1 MPFGLTNAPTVFM
14 DLMNRVF
21 KPYLDKFV
29 IVFIDD
35 ILIYSKSKEEH
46 AEHLRIALQTLKDNQ
61 LYAKLKKCDFWE
73 EEVKFLGHVV
83 TRDGI
88 AVDQSKVEAVRQWI
102 QPTSVTEVRSF
113 LGFARYYRR
122 FIKEFSKIAR
132 PLTELTRKNTRFVW
146 STKAEEAFQRLKELL
161 TIAPVLVLPEEGVE
175 FVVHTDASRA
185 GLGCVLMQANKVI
198 AYASRQLR
206 PHEQNYPTHD
216 LELAAVIF
224 ALKIWRHYLYGE
236 QFKLNTDHKSLK
248 YLFQQKDLNMR
259 QRRWMET
266 LKDFQ
271 IELCYNPGK
280 ANAVADALSRKKVH
294 ETKMSCILKKW
305 ETLNFIKDFD
315 VKLNIGSQVV
325 KVNNIVVEPTLM
337 RKIIDAQNQ
346 DDELQE
352 TMTKFMTDERNVD
365 WRIGSD
371 GGIRFRDRLCVPN
384 KLSLKKEVMDE
395 AHRSKLTIHPGSTK
409 MYQDMKRQYWWNNMK
424 REIAEY
430 VSKCLT
436 CQQVKAEHK
445 KPRGL
450 LK

>member
-1 MPFGLTNAPTVFM
+1 MYS
-14 DLMNRVF
+14 

-113 LGFARYYRR
+113 LGLAGYYRR

-161 TIAPVLVLPEEGVE
+161 TTAPVLVLPEEGVE

-185 GLGCVLMQANKVI
+185 GLGCVLMQADKVI

-294 ETKMSCILKKW
+294 ETTMSCILKKW
-305 ETLNFIKDFD
+305 EMLNFIKDFD

-346 DDELQE
+346 DNELE
-352 TMTKFMTDERNVD
+352 EIMTKFMADERNVD
-365 WRIGSD
+365 
-371 GGIRFRDRLCVPN
+371 
-384 KLSLKKEVMDE
+384 
-395 AHRSKLTIHPGSTK
+395 
-409 MYQDMKRQYWWNNMK
+409 
-424 REIAEY
+424 
-430 VSKCLT
+430 
-436 CQQVKAEHK
+436 
-445 KPRGL
+445 
-450 LK
+450 